1 MSGRTDDFEVNG
13 LVIREVKNGESDKI
27 ITILTA
33 EQGRITISG
42 KGISSI
48 RNRHAAAARLFTYS
62 TFQLHKRGDFHYIRD
77 TFYLEGFTAI
87 HYDAEK
93 LALANYI
100 CDVAGDIS
108 LDGVG
113 DPELM
118 SLTLNTLYAIA
129 NMDSVPLEQIKG
141 AFEFRAAAQSGFMPD
156 LTVCD
161 GCGCE
166 LTEDCSLDVMNGRLL
181 CKKCRTALENDPA
194 YIQDEYSAKIM
205 IRVSP
210 PVLAALRF
218 IAYAPLK
225 KLLSFSL
232 DKSEL
237 PLLAVVC
244 ERYLLN
250 HIEHGFTSLEYYKK
264 IKI

>member
-33 EQGRITISG
+33 EYGRITISG

-77 TFYLEGFTAI
+77 TFYLEGFTQL
-87 HYDAEK
+87 HYDPEK

-108 LDGVG
+108 LDGTE

-129 NMDSVPLEQIKG
+129 NMDSTPLEQIKA
-141 AFEFRAAAQSGFMPD
+141 AFEFRAAVQSGFMPD

-181 CKKCRTALENDPA
+181 CRKCRTELENDPA

-225 KLLSFSL
+225 KILSFSL